1 MKAKKSYKQVPEFKN
16 EDDERKFWI
25 THDTADYFDLSQA
38 KQAIFPN
45 LKPSTR
51 SISLRLNESLIQEIK
66 ILAHK
71 KNIPYQ
77 SLIKVYLSEKVK
89 EECSPI

>member
-1 MKAKKSYKQVPEFKN
+1 MKAKKGYKGLPEFRS
-16 EDDERKFWI
+16 EDEERKFWS

-38 KQAIFPN
+38 RQAVFPN

-71 KNIPYQ
+71 KIVPYQ

-89 EECSPI
+89 EEAI

>member
-1 MKAKKSYKQVPEFKN
+1 MKTKHEYKQLPEFKS
-16 EDDERKFWI
+16 EDEERKFWS
-25 THDTADYFDLSQA
+25 THDTADYFDLSQTKHA
-38 KQAIFPN
+38 VFPN
-45 LKPSTR
+45 LKPTTR

-89 EECSPI
+89 EEAF